1 MRRRIFLLSTL
12 SLLPQLSSAAS
23 FSITGNG
30 RFGTHLI
37 ENPDLD
43 GGTRTGATNTTAY
56 ADARFLVRP
65 DVVID
70 DRFTIRTEFVLSPT
84 AVGVNDQS
92 SQFGT
97 ALGNGTSFTVSR
109 AYLDWASDWGILS
122 VGRMP
127 KHWGLGLLFDSGNSV
142 FDDYESLRERIA
154 FRALLGN
161 LAVALAYE
169 KGYEGL
175 LSNSQ
180 DDIDAYELSIE
191 YSNPETL
198 FDVGLL
204 YNRSVVMTGAPAAL
218 DPSGSAHHLSIY
230 SRKRWNDLQLGGEF
244 LHINSDSGR
253 VGFLTQIDYM
263 PGAWEWGLDVGLA
276 SGSSVT
282 PLSFNPNYRPFMLLF
297 RESMGPAA
305 IDVARGGAGG
315 TMAVGKAIGKGTGN
329 GAFLSKL
336 SGSYGFDNKTLRF
349 GADVGFATFASQG
362 TSAGKLLGVE
372 TDVHLTQ
379 KWYDNFDMI
388 YSLGLLVPG
397 SGFGPGQQGAWG
409 MQIRGALTF

>member
-1 MRRRIFLLSTL
+1 MRRKLFLLSSL
-12 SLLPQLSSAAS
+12 LLLPQLSSAAS

-43 GGTRTGATNTTAY
+43 GGVRTGATNTTAY
-56 ADARFLVRP
+56 MDARFLLRP

-70 DRFTIRTEFVLSPT
+70 DRFTIRTELILSPT
-84 AVGVNDQS
+84 AVVNNQS
-92 SQFGT
+92 AQFGT
-97 ALGNGTSFTVSR
+97 ALGNGSSFTVSR
-109 AYLDWASDWGILS
+109 AYLDWASDWGVLS

-127 KHWGLGLLFDSGNSV
+127 KNWGLGLLYNSGSSV
-142 FDDYESLRERIA
+142 FDDFQTLRERVA

-161 LAVALAYE
+161 LAVSIAYE

-204 YNRSVVMTGAPAAL
+204 YNRGVVMTGAPATL
-218 DPSGSAHHLSIY
+218 EPSGSAHNLSIY
-230 SRKRWNDLQLGGEF
+230 SRKRWNDLQVGGEF
-244 LHINSDSGR
+244 LHVNGADSGR
-253 VGFLTQIDYM
+253 VGFLAQVDYM
-263 PGAWEWGLDVGLA
+263 PGVWEWNVDVGLA
-276 SGSSVT
+276 SGSDVT
-282 PLSFNPNYRPFMLLF
+282 PLSFHPNYRPFLLLF
-297 RESMGPAA
+297 RESIGPTA

-315 TMAVGKAIGKGTGN
+315 TMAVGKAIGLGTGN
-329 GAFLSKL
+329 GAFISKL
-336 SGSYGFDNKTLRF
+336 GGSYGFDNKALRF
-349 GADVGFATFASQG
+349 GADVGFATLASQG
-362 TSAGKLLGVE
+362 TNEGKLLGVE
-372 TDVHLTQ
+372 TDLHLTQ

-388 YSLGLLVPG
+388 YSLGLLIPG
-397 SGFGPGQQGAWG
+397 GAFGPGQQGSWG